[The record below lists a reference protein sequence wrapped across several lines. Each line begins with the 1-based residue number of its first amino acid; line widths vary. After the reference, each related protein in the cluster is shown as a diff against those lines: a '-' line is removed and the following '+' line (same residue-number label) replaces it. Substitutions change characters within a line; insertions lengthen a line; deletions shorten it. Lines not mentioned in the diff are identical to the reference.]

1 MTEDF
6 YKDLGEPT
14 ETEQEIFNR
23 LMDIQNQ
30 AIAQDDCDLHLYPM
44 SELPRFIPDK
54 EDTEAVFQFV
64 HNLTEGH
71 LNIMQP
77 YFVIDEHGHFQ
88 SKSWYETYHILLD
101 AKQDLYDWSAQQD
114 LYESISVGLEDY

>member
-14 ETEQEIFNR
+14 ETEQEIFDR
-23 LMDIQNQ
+23 LMDIQNR
-30 AIAQDDCDLHLYPM
+30 AVAQDDCDLHLYPM
-44 SELPRFIPDK
+44 CELTRFIPDK
-54 EDTEAVFQFV
+54 EDTETVFQFV

-101 AKQDLYDWSAQQD
+101 YEENLYAF
-114 LYESISVGLEDY
+114 LEEESLEND